1 MPETNKPQKILL
13 IVDDSSLI
21 IERILII
28 LKEACNVKKIFTAT
42 DYIEAVNI
50 LQEVKTDIVLLDIHL
65 PGKNGIEL
73 LKYIV
78 QHYPETRVIM
88 LSNSISSYYRKLCMS
103 IGAVCCIDKSTEF
116 EMITEVIAAI
126 CA

>member
-78 QHYPETRVIM
+78 QHYPKTRVIM
-88 LSNSISSYYRKLCMS
+88 LSNSISSYYRKLCIN

>member
-1 MPETNKPQKILL
+1 MPETYKPQKILL
-13 IVDDSSLI
+13 IVDDSPLI

-28 LKEACNVKKIFTAT
+28 LKEAGNVEEIFTAT
-42 DYIEAVNI
+42 DYVEAVNI

-78 QHYPETRVIM
+78 QHYPKTRVIM

-116 EMITEVIAAI
+116 EMITEVIAAL
-126 CA
+126 

>member
-1 MPETNKPQKILL
+1 MPETYKPQKILL
-13 IVDDSSLI
+13 IVDDSPLI

-28 LKEACNVKKIFTAT
+28 LKEAGNVEEIFTAT
-42 DYIEAVNI
+42 DYFEAVNI

-78 QHYPETRVIM
+78 QHYPKTRVIM

-116 EMITEVIAAI
+116 EMITEVIAAL
-126 CA
+126 

>member
-1 MPETNKPQKILL
+1 MPETYKPQKILL

-116 EMITEVIAAI
+116 EMITEVIAAL
-126 CA
+126 

>member
-1 MPETNKPQKILL
+1 MSETSKPQKILL
-13 IVDDSSLI
+13 IVDDSPLI

-28 LKEACNVKKIFTAT
+28 LKEACNVEKIFTAT

-50 LQEVKTDIVLLDIHL
+50 LQKVKTDIILLDIHL

-78 QHYPETRVIM
+78 LHYPKNRVIM

-116 EMITEVIAAI
+116 EMITEVIAVI
-126 CA
+126 